1 MQNAQTL
8 NWNEIP
14 VDAAPPR
21 LRASRH
27 AKWVFGLGLAS
38 ATYAYA
44 LFLYLSNPVIQ
55 HWVSAHWPAVN
66 LPGVFL
72 IIMAAGLGL
81 SLPAC
86 VLGWKELAAIRRGE
100 IPRARRTIVWVGIVL
115 AFVSSAL
122 FYVGLVALRFVKAYA
137 LGVVERP
144 FGR

>member
-1 MQNAQTL
+1 MENAIAL
-8 NWNEIP
+8 NVGDVPIE
-14 VDAAPPR
+14 AAPPR
-21 LRASRH
+21 LRASRR
-27 AKWVFGLGLAS
+27 AKWVFGLGIAS
-38 ATYAYA
+38 AAYAYA

-55 HWVSAHWPAVN
+55 HWVSMHWPVVD

-72 IIMAAGLGL
+72 ILMAAGLGL

-86 VLGWKELAAIRRGE
+86 VLGWRELAAIRRGE
-100 IPRARRTIVWVGIVL
+100 IPRAGRFIVWVGIIL

-122 FYVGLVALRFVKAYA
+122 FYVGLIALRFVKAYA